1 MQKNYAINNNIKLTE
16 FLPDYKKYGKSA
28 PLIRNIEI
36 INYTDVILAF
46 WDGKSRGTK
55 YVIENAKKINKQ
67 INVYIL
73 KSYTTIE

>member
-1 MQKNYAINNNIKLTE
+1 MQKKYAINNNIKLTE
-16 FLPDYKKYGKSA
+16 FLPDYKKYGKSV